1 MQTHGGKR
9 MMSWKTKMLRR
20 CTAVLLLAAVITAS
34 VFALSVSAQ
43 LFGDIDGDGKITYDD
58 AQLVFD
64 YVAGCGKL
72 SISQLA
78 SSDMNRDGSVTIADA
93 AMLFHYVSKTI
104 ASLPFDEDQLSHI
117 VILSAPSKTQY
128 YSGDSYDYTGLSV
141 GAVYG
146 EDKVIAVSDFSVSVL
161 GAHAPGVKIVTVSYK
176 GKQAAFTFNVFA
188 RSVTGIS
195 IFSLPSKT
203 TYSVGES
210 FQPAGLNVRVI
221 YDNGSQSS
229 VSGYAIDGFESDTA
243 GSKKITVFYNGYSA
257 SFDVT
262 VIVGKGYVSAGGSA
276 LNVRSSPSLDGTVLG
291 TFSDGTALEVISLD
305 GEWAH
310 VRGTSS
316 AGKTLEGYCSAE
328 YISFS

>member
-1 MQTHGGKR
+1 M
-9 MMSWKTKMLRR
+9 
-20 CTAVLLLAAVITAS
+20 
-34 VFALSVSAQ
+34 
-43 LFGDIDGDGKITYDD
+43 
-58 AQLVFD
+58 
-64 YVAGCGKL
+64 
-72 SISQLA
+72 
-78 SSDMNRDGSVTIADA
+78 
-93 AMLFHYVSKTI
+93 
-104 ASLPFDEDQLSHI
+104 
-117 VILSAPSKTQY
+117 
-128 YSGDSYDYTGLSV
+128 
-141 GAVYG
+141 
-146 EDKVIAVSDFSVSVL
+146 

-221 YDNGSQSS
+221 YDNGSLSS

-262 VIVGKGYVSAGGSA
+262 VIVGKGVFTAGGSA

-316 AGKTLEGYCSAE
+316 AEKLLKATAAPN
-328 YISFS
+328 I